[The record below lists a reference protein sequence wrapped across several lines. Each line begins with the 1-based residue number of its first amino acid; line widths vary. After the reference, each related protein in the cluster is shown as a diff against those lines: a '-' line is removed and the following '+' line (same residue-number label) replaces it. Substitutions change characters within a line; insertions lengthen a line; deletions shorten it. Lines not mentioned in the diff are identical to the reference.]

1 MLQGELRAETRLENL
16 LVSDERTG
24 MTREARP
31 GEAGAKKAA
40 LVSTPL
46 LVRDGLTLADVRLE
60 TGRRHQIRVQHLL
73 AGLPLWG
80 DARYGGGRPGQ
91 QIALWAHSLTFEH
104 PTLKTPVAIESL
116 PPPRARGENSRSTRR
131 KTHPNT
137 QRSVLMF
144 DLFLDSLLDGLKDG
158 AWSLPV
164 LFVAYLLMELLER
177 SQKLNEEILHGYSHR
192 AGPLLGGLLGVA
204 PQCGI
209 SGAAA
214 TLFSTGS
221 VTVGTMLAVFFATSD
236 EMLPIMLSSVA
247 DGDIRLS
254 SILLI
259 VPWARRAAGRGAGLS
274 GQDLLLTK
282 YIRSQKNIHGFC
294 EREHCACDEEEGSVF
309 VSALK
314 HTLKIAVMLIAVNV
328 VLNFVLGMI
337 GVERLSG
344 SVLNRPF
351 IGEILL
357 ALVGLIPNCSV
368 SVVITE
374 SYLSGLIG
382 LGGLFAGLLCNAGIG
397 LLVLFRTNK
406 NLKENLVITSTLY
419 GLSAAAGIVITLVS
433 GLL

>member
-1 MLQGELRAETRLENL
+1 
-16 LVSDERTG
+16 
-24 MTREARP
+24 
-31 GEAGAKKAA
+31 
-40 LVSTPL
+40 
-46 LVRDGLTLADVRLE
+46 
-60 TGRRHQIRVQHLL
+60 
-73 AGLPLWG
+73 
-80 DARYGGGRPGQ
+80 
-91 QIALWAHSLTFEH
+91 
-104 PTLKTPVAIESL
+104 
-116 PPPRARGENSRSTRR
+116 
-131 KTHPNT
+131 
-137 QRSVLMF
+137 MF

-177 SQKLNEEILHGYSHR
+177 SQKLNEEILHGYSHK
-192 AGPLLGGLLGVA
+192 AGPLLGGLLGVV

-259 VPWARRAAGRGAGLS
+259 MLGKAALGVALGYLA
-274 GQDLLLTK
+274 DLLLTK

-382 LGGLFAGLLCNAGIG
+382 LGGLFAGLLSNAGIG

-433 GLL
+433 GLF

>member
-1 MLQGELRAETRLENL
+1 
-16 LVSDERTG
+16 
-24 MTREARP
+24 
-31 GEAGAKKAA
+31 
-40 LVSTPL
+40 
-46 LVRDGLTLADVRLE
+46 
-60 TGRRHQIRVQHLL
+60 
-73 AGLPLWG
+73 
-80 DARYGGGRPGQ
+80 
-91 QIALWAHSLTFEH
+91 
-104 PTLKTPVAIESL
+104 
-116 PPPRARGENSRSTRR
+116 
-131 KTHPNT
+131 
-137 QRSVLMF
+137 MF
-144 DLFLDSLLDGLKDG
+144 DLFIDSLLDGLKDG
-158 AWSLPV
+158 AWSLPI

-177 SQKLNEEILHGYSHR
+177 SQRLNEEILHGYSHK
-192 AGPLLGGLLGVA
+192 AGPLLGGLLGVV

-259 VPWARRAAGRGAGLS
+259 VLGKAALGIALGYLA
-274 GQDLLLTK
+274 DLLLTK

-294 EREHCACDEEEGSVF
+294 EREHCACDEDEGNVF

-314 HTLKIAVMLIAVNV
+314 HTLKIAVMLIVVNV
-328 VLNFVLGMI
+328 VLNFVLGVI

-344 SVLNRPF
+344 SVLNRPV

-382 LGGLFAGLLCNAGIG
+382 LGGLFAGLLSNAGIG

-406 NLKENLVITSTLY
+406 NMKENLVITSTLY
-419 GLSAAAGIVITLVS
+419 GLSVVAGLAITLVS
-433 GLL
+433 GLF

>member
-1 MLQGELRAETRLENL
+1 
-16 LVSDERTG
+16 
-24 MTREARP
+24 
-31 GEAGAKKAA
+31 
-40 LVSTPL
+40 
-46 LVRDGLTLADVRLE
+46 
-60 TGRRHQIRVQHLL
+60 
-73 AGLPLWG
+73 
-80 DARYGGGRPGQ
+80 
-91 QIALWAHSLTFEH
+91 
-104 PTLKTPVAIESL
+104 
-116 PPPRARGENSRSTRR
+116 
-131 KTHPNT
+131 
-137 QRSVLMF
+137 MF

-192 AGPLLGGLLGVA
+192 AGPLLGGLLGVV

-259 VPWARRAAGRGAGLS
+259 VLGKAALGVALGYLA
-274 GQDLLLTK
+274 DLLLTK

-328 VLNFVLGMI
+328 ILNFVLGVI

-344 SVLNRPF
+344 SVLNRPV

-382 LGGLFAGLLCNAGIG
+382 LGGLFAGLLSNAGIG

>member
-1 MLQGELRAETRLENL
+1 
-16 LVSDERTG
+16 
-24 MTREARP
+24 
-31 GEAGAKKAA
+31 
-40 LVSTPL
+40 
-46 LVRDGLTLADVRLE
+46 
-60 TGRRHQIRVQHLL
+60 
-73 AGLPLWG
+73 
-80 DARYGGGRPGQ
+80 
-91 QIALWAHSLTFEH
+91 
-104 PTLKTPVAIESL
+104 
-116 PPPRARGENSRSTRR
+116 
-131 KTHPNT
+131 
-137 QRSVLMF
+137 MF

-177 SQKLNEEILHGYSHR
+177 SQKLNEEILHGYSHK
-192 AGPLLGGLLGVA
+192 AGPLLGGLLGVV

-259 VPWARRAAGRGAGLS
+259 VLGKAALGVALGYLA
-274 GQDLLLTK
+274 DLLLTK

-294 EREHCACDEEEGSVF
+294 EREHCACDEEEGNVF

-344 SVLNRPF
+344 SVLNRPV

-357 ALVGLIPNCSV
+357 ALVGLISNCSV

-382 LGGLFAGLLCNAGIG
+382 LGGLFAGLLSNAGIG

>member
-1 MLQGELRAETRLENL
+1 
-16 LVSDERTG
+16 
-24 MTREARP
+24 
-31 GEAGAKKAA
+31 
-40 LVSTPL
+40 
-46 LVRDGLTLADVRLE
+46 
-60 TGRRHQIRVQHLL
+60 
-73 AGLPLWG
+73 
-80 DARYGGGRPGQ
+80 
-91 QIALWAHSLTFEH
+91 
-104 PTLKTPVAIESL
+104 
-116 PPPRARGENSRSTRR
+116 
-131 KTHPNT
+131 
-137 QRSVLMF
+137 MF

-177 SQKLNEEILHGYSHR
+177 SQKLNEEILHGYSHK
-192 AGPLLGGLLGVA
+192 AGPLLGGLLGVV

-259 VPWARRAAGRGAGLS
+259 VLGKAALGVALGYLA
-274 GQDLLLTK
+274 DLLLTK

-328 VLNFVLGMI
+328 VLNFVLGVI

-382 LGGLFAGLLCNAGIG
+382 LGGLFAGLLSNAGIG

>member
-1 MLQGELRAETRLENL
+1 
-16 LVSDERTG
+16 
-24 MTREARP
+24 
-31 GEAGAKKAA
+31 
-40 LVSTPL
+40 
-46 LVRDGLTLADVRLE
+46 
-60 TGRRHQIRVQHLL
+60 
-73 AGLPLWG
+73 
-80 DARYGGGRPGQ
+80 
-91 QIALWAHSLTFEH
+91 
-104 PTLKTPVAIESL
+104 
-116 PPPRARGENSRSTRR
+116 
-131 KTHPNT
+131 
-137 QRSVLMF
+137 MF

-158 AWSLPV
+158 AWSLPI

-177 SQKLNEEILHGYSHR
+177 SQRLNEEILHGYSHK
-192 AGPLLGGLLGVA
+192 AGPLLGGLLGVV

-236 EMLPIMLSSVA
+236 EMLPIMLSSAA

-259 VPWARRAAGRGAGLS
+259 VLGKAALGVALGYLA
-274 GQDLLLTK
+274 DLLLTK
-282 YIRSQKNIHGFC
+282 YIHSQKNIHGFC
-294 EREHCACDEEEGSVF
+294 EREHCACDDEEGSVL

-328 VLNFVLGMI
+328 ILNFVLGVI
-337 GVERLSG
+337 GVDRLSG
-344 SVLNRPF
+344 SVLNRPV

-382 LGGLFAGLLCNAGIG
+382 LGGLFAGLLSNAGIG

-419 GLSAAAGIVITLVS
+419 GLSAAAGVAITLVN
-433 GLL
+433 GLF

>member
-1 MLQGELRAETRLENL
+1 
-16 LVSDERTG
+16 
-24 MTREARP
+24 
-31 GEAGAKKAA
+31 
-40 LVSTPL
+40 
-46 LVRDGLTLADVRLE
+46 
-60 TGRRHQIRVQHLL
+60 
-73 AGLPLWG
+73 
-80 DARYGGGRPGQ
+80 
-91 QIALWAHSLTFEH
+91 
-104 PTLKTPVAIESL
+104 
-116 PPPRARGENSRSTRR
+116 
-131 KTHPNT
+131 
-137 QRSVLMF
+137 MF

-177 SQKLNEEILHGYSHR
+177 SQKLNEEILHGYSHK
-192 AGPLLGGLLGVA
+192 AGPLLGGLLGVV

-259 VPWARRAAGRGAGLS
+259 VLGKAALGVALGYLA
-274 GQDLLLTK
+274 DLLLTK

>member
-1 MLQGELRAETRLENL
+1 
-16 LVSDERTG
+16 
-24 MTREARP
+24 
-31 GEAGAKKAA
+31 
-40 LVSTPL
+40 
-46 LVRDGLTLADVRLE
+46 
-60 TGRRHQIRVQHLL
+60 
-73 AGLPLWG
+73 
-80 DARYGGGRPGQ
+80 
-91 QIALWAHSLTFEH
+91 
-104 PTLKTPVAIESL
+104 
-116 PPPRARGENSRSTRR
+116 
-131 KTHPNT
+131 
-137 QRSVLMF
+137 MF

-177 SQKLNEEILHGYSHR
+177 SQKLNEEILHGYSHKS
-192 AGPLLGGLLGVA
+192 GPLLGGLLGVV

-259 VPWARRAAGRGAGLS
+259 VLGKAALGVALGYLA
-274 GQDLLLTK
+274 DLLLTK

-382 LGGLFAGLLCNAGIG
+382 LGGLFAGLLSNAGIG

>member
-1 MLQGELRAETRLENL
+1 
-16 LVSDERTG
+16 
-24 MTREARP
+24 
-31 GEAGAKKAA
+31 
-40 LVSTPL
+40 
-46 LVRDGLTLADVRLE
+46 
-60 TGRRHQIRVQHLL
+60 
-73 AGLPLWG
+73 
-80 DARYGGGRPGQ
+80 
-91 QIALWAHSLTFEH
+91 
-104 PTLKTPVAIESL
+104 
-116 PPPRARGENSRSTRR
+116 
-131 KTHPNT
+131 
-137 QRSVLMF
+137 MF

-177 SQKLNEEILHGYSHR
+177 SQKLNEEILHGYSHK
-192 AGPLLGGLLGVA
+192 AGPLLGGLLGVV

-259 VPWARRAAGRGAGLS
+259 VLGKAALGVALGYLA
-274 GQDLLLTK
+274 DLILTK

-294 EREHCACDEEEGSVF
+294 EREHCACDEEEGNVF

-328 VLNFVLGMI
+328 ILNFVLGMI

-382 LGGLFAGLLCNAGIG
+382 LGGLFAGLLSNAGIG

>member
-1 MLQGELRAETRLENL
+1 
-16 LVSDERTG
+16 
-24 MTREARP
+24 
-31 GEAGAKKAA
+31 
-40 LVSTPL
+40 
-46 LVRDGLTLADVRLE
+46 
-60 TGRRHQIRVQHLL
+60 
-73 AGLPLWG
+73 
-80 DARYGGGRPGQ
+80 
-91 QIALWAHSLTFEH
+91 
-104 PTLKTPVAIESL
+104 
-116 PPPRARGENSRSTRR
+116 
-131 KTHPNT
+131 
-137 QRSVLMF
+137 MF
-144 DLFLDSLLDGLKDG
+144 DLFLDFLLDGLKDG

-259 VPWARRAAGRGAGLS
+259 VLGKAALGVALGYLA
-274 GQDLLLTK
+274 DLLLTK

-294 EREHCACDEEEGSVF
+294 EREHCACDEEEGNVF

-382 LGGLFAGLLCNAGIG
+382 LGGLFAGLLSNAGIG

>member
-1 MLQGELRAETRLENL
+1 
-16 LVSDERTG
+16 
-24 MTREARP
+24 
-31 GEAGAKKAA
+31 
-40 LVSTPL
+40 
-46 LVRDGLTLADVRLE
+46 
-60 TGRRHQIRVQHLL
+60 
-73 AGLPLWG
+73 
-80 DARYGGGRPGQ
+80 
-91 QIALWAHSLTFEH
+91 
-104 PTLKTPVAIESL
+104 
-116 PPPRARGENSRSTRR
+116 
-131 KTHPNT
+131 
-137 QRSVLMF
+137 MF

-177 SQKLNEEILHGYSHR
+177 SQKLNEEILHGYSHK
-192 AGPLLGGLLGVA
+192 AGPLLGGLLGVV

-259 VPWARRAAGRGAGLS
+259 VLGKAALGVALGYLA
-274 GQDLLLTK
+274 DLLLTK

-368 SVVITE
+368 SVIITE

-382 LGGLFAGLLCNAGIG
+382 LGGLFAGLLSNAGIG

>member
-1 MLQGELRAETRLENL
+1 
-16 LVSDERTG
+16 
-24 MTREARP
+24 
-31 GEAGAKKAA
+31 
-40 LVSTPL
+40 
-46 LVRDGLTLADVRLE
+46 
-60 TGRRHQIRVQHLL
+60 
-73 AGLPLWG
+73 
-80 DARYGGGRPGQ
+80 
-91 QIALWAHSLTFEH
+91 
-104 PTLKTPVAIESL
+104 
-116 PPPRARGENSRSTRR
+116 
-131 KTHPNT
+131 
-137 QRSVLMF
+137 MF
-144 DLFLDSLLDGLKDG
+144 DLFIDSLLDGLKDG
-158 AWSLPV
+158 AWSLPI

-177 SQKLNEEILHGYSHR
+177 SQRLNEEILHGYSHK
-192 AGPLLGGLLGVA
+192 AGPLLGGLLGVV

-259 VPWARRAAGRGAGLS
+259 VLGKAALGIALGYLA
-274 GQDLLLTK
+274 DLLLTK

-294 EREHCACDEEEGSVF
+294 EREHCACDEDEGNVF

-314 HTLKIAVMLIAVNV
+314 HTLKIAVMLIVVNV
-328 VLNFVLGMI
+328 VLNFVLGGI

-344 SVLNRPF
+344 SVLNRPV

-382 LGGLFAGLLCNAGIG
+382 LGGLFAGLLSNAGIG

-406 NLKENLVITSTLY
+406 NMKENLVITSTLY
-419 GLSAAAGIVITLVS
+419 GLSVVAGLAITLVS
-433 GLL
+433 GLF

>member
-1 MLQGELRAETRLENL
+1 
-16 LVSDERTG
+16 
-24 MTREARP
+24 
-31 GEAGAKKAA
+31 
-40 LVSTPL
+40 
-46 LVRDGLTLADVRLE
+46 
-60 TGRRHQIRVQHLL
+60 
-73 AGLPLWG
+73 
-80 DARYGGGRPGQ
+80 
-91 QIALWAHSLTFEH
+91 
-104 PTLKTPVAIESL
+104 
-116 PPPRARGENSRSTRR
+116 
-131 KTHPNT
+131 
-137 QRSVLMF
+137 MF

-177 SQKLNEEILHGYSHR
+177 SQKLNEEILHGYSHK
-192 AGPLLGGLLGVA
+192 AGPLLGGLLGVV

-247 DGDIRLS
+247 DRDIRLS

-259 VPWARRAAGRGAGLS
+259 VLGKAALGVALGYLA
-274 GQDLLLTK
+274 DLLLTK

-344 SVLNRPF
+344 SVLNRPV

-382 LGGLFAGLLCNAGIG
+382 LGGLFAGLLSNAGIG

-433 GLL
+433 GLF

>member
-1 MLQGELRAETRLENL
+1 
-16 LVSDERTG
+16 
-24 MTREARP
+24 
-31 GEAGAKKAA
+31 
-40 LVSTPL
+40 
-46 LVRDGLTLADVRLE
+46 
-60 TGRRHQIRVQHLL
+60 
-73 AGLPLWG
+73 
-80 DARYGGGRPGQ
+80 
-91 QIALWAHSLTFEH
+91 
-104 PTLKTPVAIESL
+104 
-116 PPPRARGENSRSTRR
+116 
-131 KTHPNT
+131 
-137 QRSVLMF
+137 MF

-177 SQKLNEEILHGYSHR
+177 SQKLNEEILHGYSHK

-236 EMLPIMLSSVA
+236 EMLPIMLSSVT

-259 VPWARRAAGRGAGLS
+259 VLGKAALGVALGYLA
-274 GQDLLLTK
+274 DLLLTK

-294 EREHCACDEEEGSVF
+294 EREHCACDEEEGNVF

-328 VLNFVLGMI
+328 ILNFVLGMI

-382 LGGLFAGLLCNAGIG
+382 LGGLFAGLLSNAGIG